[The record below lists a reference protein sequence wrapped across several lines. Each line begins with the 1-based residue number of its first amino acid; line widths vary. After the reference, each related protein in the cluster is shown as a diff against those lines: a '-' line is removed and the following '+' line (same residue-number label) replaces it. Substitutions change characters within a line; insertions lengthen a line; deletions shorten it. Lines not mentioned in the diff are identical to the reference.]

1 MHLTPR
7 LSFSGFFVCA
17 GKRHSINFP
26 LNDGMEDESFMSIFR
41 PTIRRIMER
50 FNPGAVVLQCGA
62 DSLSGDRLGVFNLS
76 LRGHADC
83 VSFVKVR
90 FVGSSR
96 CTLSCCFSLVYLLT
110 LVLALS
116 QSFNVPVLVLGGGG
130 YTMRNLLYHAPA
142 LMAFSF

>member
-1 MHLTPR
+1 
-7 LSFSGFFVCA
+7 
-17 GKRHSINFP
+17 
-26 LNDGMEDESFMSIFR
+26 MSIFR

-90 FVGSSR
+90 SAGCSR
-96 CTLSCCFSLVYLLT
+96 YSLSCCFSLVSLLT
-110 LVLALS
+110 LVLAHS

-130 YTMRNLLYHAPA
+130 YTMRNVARCWTYETAVVLGEDVPDELPFNDYFEYYVRLDLP
-142 LMAFSF
+142 LSW